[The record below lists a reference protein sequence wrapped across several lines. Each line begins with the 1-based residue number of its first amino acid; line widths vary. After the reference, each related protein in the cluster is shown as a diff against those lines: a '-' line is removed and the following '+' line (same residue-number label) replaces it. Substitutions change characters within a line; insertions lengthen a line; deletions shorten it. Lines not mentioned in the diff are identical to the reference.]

1 VVRFANEVAEADVVP
16 FAVALPEL
24 GGLVV
29 SGDEEAEDCAAE
41 GVREKE
47 RRERRERKRE

>member
-1 VVRFANEVAEADVVP
+1 VVRFANEVAEADVVL

-24 GGLVV
+24 GGMVVV
-29 SGDEEAEDCAAE
+29 SGAEDCAAE
-41 GVREKE
+41 GAREKE